1 MIEEK
6 DLAEIRTSVLIGVT
20 VSVGS
25 LTLLFSSGAH
35 LLIQCPFECDY
46 QGRIS
51 VGHGE
56 QLATAPLLFECL
68 DHVVEN
74 TDFDANLILTVSF
87 DGGSSVKIEPEANGL
102 ESYVLT
108 TRFGI
113 CPVLASP

>member
-6 DLAEIRTSVLIGVT
+6 DLTEIRTSILIGVT

-46 QGRIS
+46 LGHIS

-56 QLATAPLLFECL
+56 KLATGPLLFECL
-68 DHVVEN
+68 NHVVEN
-74 TDFDANLILTVSF
+74 TEFDANLMLTVSF
-87 DGGSSVKIEPEANGL
+87 DGGRRVKIEPEASGL

-113 CPVLASP
+113 CPVIASP